1 VSLGLAKATKID
13 LRSYVELNGS
23 GTKMNAFGK
32 RLFEWLLARR
42 ATKVVAEH
50 SVRIRA
56 RRTNGGAVNL
66 SLREPFRD
74 EVRIDDP
81 C

>member
-1 VSLGLAKATKID
+1 
-13 LRSYVELNGS
+13 
-23 GTKMNAFGK
+23 MNAFGK